1 MAQSSQNIDLI
12 TKPESAIPNL
22 HRFAHKAMATIY
34 EIFIINDDA
43 TYAQQAAH
51 EAFHELDRLE
61 EELSRFRANSDITRI
76 NNLAAHS
83 PLRLSL
89 DTFECLQLAQRI
101 SQETK
106 GAFDVTVGPLLRCW
120 LNPDK
125 TLRTPEAKE
134 LEDARRNVGMHLLKL
149 DELEH
154 TVTLLASPVHLD
166 LGAIGKGYAVDV
178 MANLLREWEIEIALL
193 HGGRSS
199 VYALGA
205 PPETAG
211 WPLSISNPM
220 RSEQPPMTLHLCNR
234 AVSGSGLQKGR
245 HIIDPR
251 SGQPLAVK
259 RAAWA
264 ITPEAAVSDAISTA
278 FMIMTLEE
286 ISGYCAQHA
295 ETRAIIATTE
305 EEGTENFLQF
315 GGTSLAA

>member
-12 TKPESAIPNL
+12 TKPDGAIRNL

-34 EIFIINDDA
+34 EIFIITEDA
-43 TYAQQAAH
+43 IYAQQAAY
-51 EAFHELDRLE
+51 EAFNELDRLE

-76 NNLAAHS
+76 NSLAAHT
-83 PLRLSL
+83 PLCLGL

-101 SQETK
+101 AQETN
-106 GAFDVTVGPLLRCW
+106 GAFDVTVGPLLKCW

-125 TLRTPEAKE
+125 TLRTPATEE
-134 LEDARRNVGMHLLKL
+134 LEAARRNVGMHLLVL
-149 DELEH
+149 DEAQH
-154 TVTLLASPVHLD
+154 TITLQASPVHLD

-205 PPETAG
+205 PPGTAG

-220 RSEQPPMTLHLCNR
+220 RSEQPPMTLHLCHQ
-234 AVSGSGLQKGR
+234 AVSGSGLQKGQ

-264 ITPEAAVSDAISTA
+264 IALGAAVSDAISTA

-286 ISGYCAQHA
+286 IADYCAQHA
-295 ETRAIIATTE
+295 ETQAIIATTE
-305 EEGTENFLQF
+305 EEGSENFLQF
-315 GGTSLAA
+315 GGASSSA

>member
-12 TKPESAIPNL
+12 TKPEGAIPNL

-51 EAFHELDRLE
+51 EAFNELDRLE

-83 PLRLSL
+83 PLCLSL
-89 DTFECLQLAQRI
+89 DTFECLKLAERI
-101 SQETK
+101 SQETN
-106 GAFDVTVGPLLRCW
+106 GAFDITIGPLLKCW

-125 TLRTPEAKE
+125 TLRAPAAEE

-154 TVTLLASPVHLD
+154 TVTLLASPVYLD

-178 MANLLREWEIEIALL
+178 MANLLREWEIAVALL

-205 PPETAG
+205 PPGTEG

-220 RSEQPPMTLHLCNR
+220 RSEQPPMMCYLCNQ
-234 AVSGSGLQKGR
+234 AVSGSGLQKGQ

-251 SGQPLAVK
+251 SGQPLAAK

-264 ITPEAAVSDAISTA
+264 ITPEAAISDAISTA
-278 FMIMTLEE
+278 FMSMTLEE

-295 ETRAIIATTE
+295 ETRAIIAMTE
-305 EEGTENFLQF
+305 EEGPENFLQF

>member
-12 TKPESAIPNL
+12 TKPEGAIPNL

-51 EAFHELDRLE
+51 EAFNELDRLE

-83 PLRLSL
+83 LLCLSL
-89 DTFECLQLAQRI
+89 DTFECLKLAQRI
-101 SQETK
+101 SQETN
-106 GAFDVTVGPLLRCW
+106 GAFDITIGPLLKCW

-125 TLRTPEAKE
+125 TLRTPAAEE
-134 LEDARRNVGMHLLKL
+134 LETARRNVGMHLLVL
-149 DELEH
+149 DEAQH
-154 TVTLLASPVHLD
+154 TITLQASPVHLD

-178 MANLLREWEIEIALL
+178 MANLLREWEIAIALL

-199 VYALGA
+199 VFALGA
-205 PPETAG
+205 PPGTAG

-220 RSEQPPMTLHLCNR
+220 FSEQPAMTYYLCNQ
-234 AVSGSGLQKGR
+234 AVSGSGLQKGQ

-286 ISGYCAQHA
+286 ISGYCSQHV
-295 ETRAIIATTE
+295 ETRAIIAATE
-305 EEGTENFLQF
+305 EEGQEGFMQF
-315 GGTSLAA
+315 GGSSSSA